1 MIGNYTYLQS
11 SGVSSNVALRMRVH
25 SNTFSI
31 KNNISTNSIP
41 GANTRPNSE
50 CDKVG
55 TNNAQWNIQ
64 GIVPMRSGINF
75 PEGLGAISNHL
86 YVNEIQ
92 EISISGLMTLAL
104 TGSKIW
110 FYDEA
115 LTIKSRV
122 VSDALVITSS
132 GTWVEIDTLKIGRS
146 DNYVDSGHEVGYVL
160 PYTLVLTETKGDG
173 E

>member
-11 SGVSSNVALRMRVH
+11 SGVSSNTPLRMRIH
-25 SNTFSI
+25 SNVFSI
-31 KNNISTNSIP
+31 KNNISTDAIP
-41 GANTRPNSE
+41 GNNSRPNNE

-64 GIVPMRSGINF
+64 GFVPTRSGLDF
-75 PEGLGAISNHL
+75 PEGLGRATTLASQRE
-86 YVNEIQ
+86 V
-92 EISISGLMTLAL
+92 SISGLMTLAL

-115 LTIKSRV
+115 LTIKARIV
-122 VSDALVITSS
+122 NNALLVTTS
-132 GTWVEIDTLKIGRS
+132 GTWVEIDSLSIGRS
-146 DNYVDSGHEVGYVL
+146 TDYVDAEHEVGYVL
-160 PYTLVLTETKGDG
+160 PYTMILTETKGDN